1 MSGGSFGYPRHKS
14 ADEIGRHNLQGM
26 IALLEETG
34 HGASVAAADLRAV
47 LAGLEELDA
56 TLNDLADLM
65 NTLDRVPSGD
75 DSRDDIAPGVAAYDA
90 SRASAMD
97 QTIDDYFDLREQVFA
112 HVGYVE
118 DWRVF
123 PLDDMRG
130 CWWWADPSERGEV
143 RWSPSE
149 DALRYWLGDHD
160 DEYGPYGNQL
170 YGGDIYTNRHLPK
183 WLYRGPEFTL
193 ALVDT
198 HTDGNIL
205 LMVFRNDHEVKK

>member
-1 MSGGSFGYPRHKS
+1 MSGGSFNYPRHKA
-14 ADEIGRHNLQGM
+14 ADEIGRWCIEGM
-26 IALLEETG
+26 IELLVETG
-34 HGASVAAADLRAV
+34 HGASRAAADLRSV
-47 LAGLEELDA
+47 LAKLQECDAILHGLGDV
-56 TLNDLADLM
+56 M
-65 NTLDRVPSGD
+65 HTLDRVPSGD
-75 DSRDDIAPGVAAYDA
+75 DGTDAISPDVAAYDA
-90 SRASAMD
+90 ARASTMD
-97 QTIDDYFDLREQVFA
+97 QTIDDYFRLREQVFA

-130 CWWWADPSERGEV
+130 CWWWADPSECGEV

-149 DALRYWLGDHD
+149 EALRYWMGDHD

-198 HTDGNIL
+198 HTDGNIF
-205 LMVFRNDHEVKK
+205 LMVFRTDHEVKK